1 MDGCR
6 AWLAYS
12 FRGACSL
19 PYGTGRRHIGY
30 GENQAPEES
39 MAGIFMNRIK
49 FYTPNGLP
57 RNYEYRE
64 SNGVDKEIFNRYAA
78 RRM

>member
-1 MDGCR
+1 
-6 AWLAYS
+6 
-12 FRGACSL
+12 
-19 PYGTGRRHIGY
+19 
-30 GENQAPEES
+30 